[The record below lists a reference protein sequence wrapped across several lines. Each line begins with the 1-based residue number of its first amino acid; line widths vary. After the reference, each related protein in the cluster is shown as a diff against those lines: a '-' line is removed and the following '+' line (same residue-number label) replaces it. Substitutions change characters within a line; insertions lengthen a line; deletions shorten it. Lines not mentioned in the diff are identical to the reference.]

1 MFKKEKHPWGKLSP
15 TFKQHNDR
23 EVYNPSEAKDQK
35 NRLIFSLYI
44 DIRTKELDVFDAHL
58 LKDGQV
64 PTNINTQ
71 NALRANYE
79 KLIKVKQDYAD
90 KIGVEFKM
98 VEDTINYQHFYN
110 RFRKDHPEITT
121 YNIVNFYKLDLLYTF
136 SQMYDEV
143 LYLDFDV
150 VPMTNENF
158 FKVWDLDKGITV
170 LNNDDNVLPLGR
182 VTETTQTIRSPTAKF
197 YNAGAMLFEKGL
209 PTDNNVINTGIIGA
223 KKKHLEQLAY
233 FDNFK
238 DDLALMTKLKDGDS
252 IFPNRIVKSFGYD
265 NETLFGVKLKE
276 HNVPVQWLDGDWHY
290 FFDKYLFIPKT
301 TKFCHAINKR
311 FDICWRNYEKRGYHI
326 PND

>member
-1 MFKKEKHPWGKLSP
+1 MFKKEKLWGKLSP

-23 EVYNPSEAKDQK
+23 EVYNLHQSKDQK

-64 PTNINTQ
+64 ITNINTQ

-79 KLIKVKQDYAD
+79 KLIKVKQDYVD

-110 RFRKDHPEITT
+110 RFRKDPSEITT

-150 VPMTNENF
+150 VLMTNENF
-158 FKVWDLDKGITV
+158 FKVWDLEKGITV
-170 LNNDDNVLPLGR
+170 LNNDDNVLIHL
-182 VTETTQTIRSPTAKF
+182 VELQKLHKLF
-197 YNAGAMLFEKGL
+197 VYNSKIL
-209 PTDNNVINTGIIGA
+209 
-223 KKKHLEQLAY
+223 
-233 FDNFK
+233 
-238 DDLALMTKLKDGDS
+238 
-252 IFPNRIVKSFGYD
+252 
-265 NETLFGVKLKE
+265 
-276 HNVPVQWLDGDWHY
+276 
-290 FFDKYLFIPKT
+290 
-301 TKFCHAINKR
+301 
-311 FDICWRNYEKRGYHI
+311 
-326 PND
+326 